1 MEEKQGKS
9 KGLVIVIIILVIVI
23 LGLAGYICYDKGVFG
38 KADSGQKI
46 EEKEKPKEEKEE
58 EITDNTL
65 IDDLSKKVS
74 IVNIYDGY
82 NNLPSE
88 YSDKSIL
95 TNKYL
100 SVSAYGSMD
109 SKGNNVYNSTLNDK
123 TKLRM
128 VLLNGVNY
136 TKVTIPEKEV
146 NLKEKVAYKVLRG
159 QTTVKEVEDAY
170 LKIFGEEMKDY
181 VPVNTG
187 NNVCPSFYYDSL
199 NKVYYG
205 MAECGG
211 IDSSS
216 LVIYKNKF
224 TIKGNEAYVY
234 VNVGHTDGKNLYDD
248 YPSKNNDKLNESNC
262 DEKAGDKITEKNYK
276 RFIEYKY
283 IFKKDSKGNYYF
295 EKVEKVDYSDSAL
308 NKYLGSFSDNVEDKD
323 GWSIEITKVTNES
336 LIANMNVPS
345 TKPVYFGNFIIEV
358 NNNKGIF
365 TAVSDIATIGSGGDG
380 KTHTISGNVELLDNS
395 IKLVIEKSG
404 LSEIKV
410 NEEHLFKY
418 KK

>member
-23 LGLAGYICYDKGVFG
+23 LGLVGYICYDKGVFG

-65 IDDLSKKVS
+65 IDHLSKKVS

-187 NNVCPSFYYDSL
+187 NNVCPSFYYDSV

-211 IDSSS
+211 IDASS

-224 TIKGNEAYVY
+224 TTKGNEAYVY
-234 VNVGHTDGKNLYDD
+234 VNVGHTIG
-248 YPSKNNDKLNESNC
+248 DKLYNGVDISATTELIGEYKASDNSPAI
-262 DEKAGDKITEKNYK
+262 DENNYQK
-276 RFIEYKY
+276 FVEYKY
-283 IFKKDSKGNYYF
+283 VFIKDNTGNYYF
-295 EKVEKVDYSDSAL
+295 SKVEK
-308 NKYLGSFSDNVEDKD
+308 NK
-323 GWSIEITKVTNES
+323 
-336 LIANMNVPS
+336 
-345 TKPVYFGNFIIEV
+345 
-358 NNNKGIF
+358 
-365 TAVSDIATIGSGGDG
+365 
-380 KTHTISGNVELLDNS
+380 
-395 IKLVIEKSG
+395 
-404 LSEIKV
+404 
-410 NEEHLFKY
+410 
-418 KK
+418 